1 MFTGLILGT
10 GETVRVNAGRGEARF
25 CFRPLFPAPQW
36 VQGESIAVNGVCLTV
51 ESFDRTTFT
60 AYASQETLSVSTL
73 GDLRQGQQVN
83 LEQALAL
90 GDRLG
95 GHLVSGHVDGIAVIE
110 SVTSVSSSLRLRV
123 NFPPEYSGQ
132 VIAKGSIALDGV
144 SLTVNQ
150 CGPGYLEVNIIPET
164 QQATTIG
171 TWTAGRKLNFETD
184 LIGKY
189 VEHMLTPWKKSG
201 PQSRLTMDFLRDN
214 GF

>member
-1 MFTGLILGT
+1 MFTGLILGV
-10 GETVRVNAGRGEARF
+10 GETVHIHAGRGEARF
-25 CFRPLFPAPQW
+25 CFRPQFSAPQW
-36 VQGESIAVNGVCLTV
+36 EQGESIAVNGVCLTV
-51 ESFDRTTFT
+51 ESFDQATFT
-60 AYASQETLSVSTL
+60 AYASKETLSVSTL
-73 GDLRQGQQVN
+73 GRLRQGQKVN
-83 LEQALAL
+83 LERALAL

-95 GHLVSGHVDGIAVIE
+95 GHLVSGHVDGIAVVE
-110 SVTSVSSSLRLRV
+110 SATSVGSSLRLRISI
-123 NFPPEYSGQ
+123 PQEYSSQ
-132 VIAKGSIALDGV
+132 VIPKGSIALDGV

-171 TWTAGRKLNFETD
+171 SWATGRQLNFETD

-189 VEHMLTPWKKSG
+189 VEQMLTPWKKSG